1 MQLRRDNAAGN
12 IYNLVGFQ
20 THLRFPE
27 QKRVFS
33 MIPALHDAEFV
44 RYGVM
49 HRNTFLNSPKLLD
62 ACYADRRD
70 PMVAFAG
77 QMTGVEGYVE
87 SCASGYL
94 AAVSMAA
101 RLAGETRAGLR
112 HRDGHRRAGALC
124 QRQHR
129 GIVPADECEFRHHR
143 PARAAGAWKKQTR
156 IWPLP
161 TGRLRTWRP
170 WRNEG
175 TGMKI
180 ILMQWEAT
188 TPGCRGARCTEAA
201 KEFGVQ
207 IVLVGRGADILASM
221 KAQGW
226 DTLPDGVE
234 LANAEDV
241 VDMHCDPAAVVKQH
255 PNSSLVLGARML
267 AQGGGDAF
275 ISVSNTGA
283 LLTAAT
289 LLVKRIRGIRRAAF
303 SPVLPTKDGHAILI
317 DAGANAECTPE
328 FLLQF
333 GCMGSFYA
341 QKALGIESPRVGLLN
356 NGAEDTKGDPLHREA
371 HQLLKRA
378 AEQGTIHFVG
388 NVEARDVPFGAA
400 DVIVADGFSGNVLLK
415 TMEGTAMFMSDM
427 MKQMF
432 YRNPL
437 TMLGALLCKRA

>member
-1 MQLRRDNAAGN
+1 
-12 IYNLVGFQ
+12 
-20 THLRFPE
+20 
-27 QKRVFS
+27 
-33 MIPALHDAEFV
+33 
-44 RYGVM
+44 
-49 HRNTFLNSPKLLD
+49 
-62 ACYADRRD
+62 
-70 PMVAFAG
+70 
-77 QMTGVEGYVE
+77 
-87 SCASGYL
+87 
-94 AAVSMAA
+94 
-101 RLAGETRAGLR
+101 
-112 HRDGHRRAGALC
+112 
-124 QRQHR
+124 
-129 GIVPADECEFRHHR
+129 
-143 PARAAGAWKKQTR
+143 
-156 IWPLP
+156 
-161 TGRLRTWRP
+161 
-170 WRNEG
+170 
-175 TGMKI
+175 MKI
-180 ILMQWEAT
+180 ILDAMGGDNA
-188 TPGCRGARCTEAA
+188 PDAVVRGALEAA

-275 ISVSNTGA
+275 ISAGNTGA

-341 QKALGIESPRVGLLN
+341 QKALGIESPRVGILN

-388 NVEARDVPFGAA
+388 NVEAREVPKGAC
-400 DVIVADGFSGNVLLK
+400 DVIVTDGFTGNVILK
-415 TMEGTAMFMSDM
+415 LTEGLAWNILQVIKRKFTEGIKAKM
-427 MKQMF
+427 
-432 YRNPL
+432 
-437 TMLGALLCKRA
+437 GAALLIDKLSGLKKEFDYSEYGGAPILGIKGPVVKMHGSSSANAVKNTILKGIPYVTENVVQTIELSVLEIEESTCSED

>member
-1 MQLRRDNAAGN
+1 
-12 IYNLVGFQ
+12 
-20 THLRFPE
+20 
-27 QKRVFS
+27 
-33 MIPALHDAEFV
+33 
-44 RYGVM
+44 
-49 HRNTFLNSPKLLD
+49 
-62 ACYADRRD
+62 
-70 PMVAFAG
+70 
-77 QMTGVEGYVE
+77 
-87 SCASGYL
+87 
-94 AAVSMAA
+94 
-101 RLAGETRAGLR
+101 
-112 HRDGHRRAGALC
+112 
-124 QRQHR
+124 
-129 GIVPADECEFRHHR
+129 
-143 PARAAGAWKKQTR
+143 
-156 IWPLP
+156 
-161 TGRLRTWRP
+161 
-170 WRNEG
+170 
-175 TGMKI
+175 MKI
-180 ILMQWEAT
+180 ILDAMGGDNA
-188 TPGCRGARCTEAA
+188 PDAVVRGALEAA

-275 ISVSNTGA
+275 ISAGNTGA

-388 NVEARDVPFGAA
+388 NVEARDVPYGAA

-437 TMLGALLCKRA
+437 TMLGALLCKKGINGIHNIAEDARAAAAAALILAVSEQQMLAEREMLRHGGKALFADELRADARQITFELFGESPVQILRRHEADNGIPKEFQPLIAAQWVLIDLVCTGGVGQRHAQKLRIAELVAQRLFQLIQHVLPPWAGSSARYWHEFPRRSRSRPRGWPAGSRRGWRRRRTSRAP